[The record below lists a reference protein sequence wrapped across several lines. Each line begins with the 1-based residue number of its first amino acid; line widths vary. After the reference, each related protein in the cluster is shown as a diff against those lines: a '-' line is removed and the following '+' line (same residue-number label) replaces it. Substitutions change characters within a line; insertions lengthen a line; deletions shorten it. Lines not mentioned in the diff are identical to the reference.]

1 MEETAKAPFWK
12 PALIYGAILGF
23 AGILLNVIFYLMN
36 LSVERWAQWISLVIT
51 ILVMVYCLV
60 AYRKEYLGG
69 YATFGQ
75 IFLMALV
82 IGIIST
88 LLGTIYT
95 YLLYTVIDPELIEK
109 VKLVTQERIMNNPRI
124 PESMYEDVLARIDR
138 SMTPERM
145 TRNALLFGPIVNA
158 IIGLILAAFI
168 KKSRPENPVA

>member
-1 MEETAKAPFWK
+1 
-12 PALIYGAILGF
+12 
-23 AGILLNVIFYLMN
+23 
-36 LSVERWAQWISLVIT
+36 
-51 ILVMVYCLV
+51 
-60 AYRKEYLGG
+60 
-69 YATFGQ
+69 
-75 IFLMALV
+75 MALV